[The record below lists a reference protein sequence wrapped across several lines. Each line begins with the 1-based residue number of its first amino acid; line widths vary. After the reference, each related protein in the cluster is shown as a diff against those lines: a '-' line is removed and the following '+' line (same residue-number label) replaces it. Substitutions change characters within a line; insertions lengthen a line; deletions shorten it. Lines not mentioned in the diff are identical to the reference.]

1 MRKLSPQ
8 EMRSIKGA
16 VGQTGSAFSWQADAE
31 AGPYSA
37 ANTANGNHLTVVP
50 VASFPSRG
58 GVSVSFSL
66 AHNSKD
72 SYSVPVG
79 ANWTH
84 SYSREG

>member
-72 SYSVPVG
+72 SYSGPVG